1 MSAQAE
7 DDPVDQTYDR
17 ALLWRLLTYLRPYKL
32 PVFMAFL
39 LIVAMAALDL
49 TGPWLYKV
57 AIDLYIARGDVSGLP
72 GVAALYLLAL
82 ALAFVVRY
90 AQLYVLAMTGQR
102 VMLDL
107 RRQIYTHLQRLHV
120 GYFDR
125 NPVGRLMTRVT
136 TDVDAVNELF
146 TSGVVTV
153 FGDLFTLF
161 GIMGVMLYMNWKLAL
176 VTFSVIPFFFLVTN
190 WFRRG
195 SRQSFREVRRYVAR
209 LNAFM
214 QESLVGM
221 SVVQLF
227 RRESQRRQGFDR
239 INRDHADANLRQ
251 IFFYAVFYPAID
263 LLAAMAVAAILLY
276 GGGRVL
282 AGTLSVGALVAF
294 IQYSERFWRP
304 ISDLSEKFNILQA
317 AMASSE
323 RIFTLLDTP
332 VQVVAPAHPVRLAAV
347 RGRVAFED
355 VSFAYQGEEWV
366 LRDVDFAVEPGRSVA
381 LVGATGAGKTTVISL
396 LARFYDVNRG
406 RVMLDGVDVRELDL
420 AQLRSS
426 LALVLQDVHLFSG
439 TIASNIRLG
448 SDISDGRVEAAARAV
463 HAHRFI
469 EALPGGYGAEVR
481 ERGATLSVGQKQ
493 LLSFARALA
502 HDPRVLIL
510 DEATSSVDTETEA
523 LIQDALKVLL
533 KDRTAIVIAHRL
545 STIQSVDEILVMH
558 KGRIRER
565 GRHADLLAQRGMYWT
580 LYQLQYKDQELA
592 AAGVD
597 GPRDLTA
604 PA

>member
-57 AIDLYIARGDVSGLP
+57 AIDRYIARGDVSGLP

>member
-1 MSAQAE
+1 MTSPSD

-32 PVFMAFL
+32 PVLVAFL

-57 AIDLYIARGDVSGLP
+57 AIDRYIARHDMSGLP
-72 GVAALYLLAL
+72 GLAALYLLAL
-82 ALAFVVRY
+82 LLAFAVRY

-107 RRQIYTHLQRLHV
+107 RRQIYEHLQRLHV

-227 RRESQRRQGFDR
+227 RREARQQGAFDR

-263 LLAAMAVAAILLY
+263 LLAAAAVAAILLY
-276 GGGRVL
+276 GGVRVL
-282 AGTLSVGALVAF
+282 AGTLTVGALVAF

-304 ISDLSEKFNILQA
+304 IADLSEKFNILQA

-332 VQVVAPAHPVRLAAV
+332 VLVTTPALPARLPAV

-355 VSFAYQGEEWV
+355 VSFAYQDEEWV
-366 LRDVDFAVEPGRSVA
+366 LRDVSFAVEPGRSVA

-396 LARFYDVNRG
+396 LARFYDARRG
-406 RVMLDGVDVRELDL
+406 RVTLDGTDVRELDL
-420 AQLRSS
+420 TQLRSS

-439 TIASNIRLG
+439 SIASNIRLG
-448 SDISDGRVEAAARAV
+448 SDIPDARIEAAARAV

-502 HDPRVLIL
+502 HDPRVLVL

-523 LIQDALKVLL
+523 LIQDALRVLL

-565 GRHADLLAQRGMYWT
+565 GRHAELLARRGMYWT
-580 LYQLQYKDQELA
+580 LYQLQYKDQEA
-592 AAGVD
+592 AAGAS
-597 GPRDLTA
+597 RDLPA